1 MAQIWAKSPYRGERL
16 LLHLALGDYAND
28 EGICWPSQRTLAQKA
43 RCSENFVRLT
53 LRQMLKD
60 GLVELHKSSN
70 GRGNTAVYQ
79 LKPHPANGEPA
90 NPHSPKRE
98 TPIADTSDTYILNH
112 QEPSILDDQF
122 ERFWKSYPRRVAK
135 VAAKKVFLRIMKA
148 KDAPELETVIEAAL
162 IYAAGIKD
170 IQYCAHPATWLG
182 QQRWLDDKTSEPT
195 KIVVPQQISDAQSL
209 GASYRLAGYSRE
221 DLIASIAHLSPEA
234 QQAAISL
241 YERKHQ

>member
-53 LRQMLKD
+53 LRQMVKD

-90 NPHSPKRE
+90 NPHSPRRE

-122 ERFWKSYPRRVAK
+122 ERFWKAYPRRVAK
-135 VAAKKVFLRIMKA
+135 TTAKKSFIRIMKT
-148 KDAPELETVIEAAL
+148 KEAPDLEELFEAVL
-162 IYAAGIKD
+162 RYAAGVKD
-170 IQYCAHPATWLG
+170 IQYCAHPATWLN

-195 KIVVPQQISDAQSL
+195 KIQVPQYISDAQSL
-209 GASYRLAGYSRE
+209 GASHRLAGMSRSDLE
-221 DLIASIAHLSPEA
+221 DAISHLTPEA
-234 QQAAISL
+234 QSAAISA
-241 YERKHQ
+241 YERK